1 MALSIWY
8 TDVGSVEAGSVNIL
22 ANLDDPNLS
31 SARLSLITAT
41 YTMTG
46 NEIQNDLIYI
56 KRVPSGSLVDPSSSM
71 ASSGI
76 AATATVSVGDLDTVG
91 GTVSPDLNRY
101 SAAQNVAA
109 ASTSPV
115 AFASGTTL
123 SAPAEISDDWV
134 FLVGKFV
141 TLATPTAAGKLIFR
155 IKLSQAD

>member
-1 MALSIWY
+1 MASPWY
-8 TDVGSVEAGSVNIL
+8 TDVGTVEAGGVNIL
-22 ANLDDPNLS
+22 PNLDDSNLS
-31 SARLSLITAT
+31 NGRLSEITAT

-56 KRVPSGSLVDPSSSM
+56 KRVPSGALVDPAYSYF

-91 GTVSPDLNRY
+91 GTVNPDLNRY
-101 SAAQNVAA
+101 SAAQDVHA

-123 SAPAEISDDWV
+123 QAPAEISDDWP
-134 FLVGKFV
+134 FLVAKFV
-141 TLATPTAAGKLIFR
+141 TLATPTAKGTLVFR
-155 IKLSQAD
+155 IKLCGIL